1 MPNDDRFGDF
11 GIWRDTFISQ
21 AKAEHATAIADR
33 TAKIDEAK
41 RHRAVFDYLSAIHA
55 LEAIPEQLRS
65 NDAKELLNLTRA
77 ENDEATSLLDTIRR
91 RIAVKDLDELP
102 PLVQR
107 AITLR
112 GDRQDLPKLMAQ
124 LVEREQRIATRDRQ
138 QRAWVKTTFDK
149 AWQAFREQGD
159 PKAALN
165 AVAPVEQLLDQ
176 DQAKQMARIR
186 DAIGAEKRLG
196 ERLIAAK
203 ADGTIT
209 TSEVVELAQDL
220 ADCLALMPKNA
231 RLLAFREQVLGRIA
245 KAPNE
250 YARHVSELR
259 SFLAALD
266 NSALQSL
273 PDVLRTPFLASR
285 HLVSCPKCG
294 VGIKPSRLE
303 WHVGHKCPGRR

>member
-220 ADCLALMPKNA
+220 ADCLALIPKKK
-231 RLLAFREQVLGRIA
+231 G
-245 KAPNE
+245 
-250 YARHVSELR
+250 HCS
-259 SFLAALD
+259 
-266 NSALQSL
+266 
-273 PDVLRTPFLASR
+273 
-285 HLVSCPKCG
+285 LVSS
-294 VGIKPSRLE
+294 SRRQE
-303 WHVGHKCPGRR
+303 RWSERDI